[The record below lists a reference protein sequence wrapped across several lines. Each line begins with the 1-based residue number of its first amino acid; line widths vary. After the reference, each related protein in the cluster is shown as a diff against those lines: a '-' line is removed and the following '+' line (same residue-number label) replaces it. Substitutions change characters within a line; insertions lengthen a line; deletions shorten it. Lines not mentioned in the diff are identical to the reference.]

1 MWIVALALRRPY
13 TFVVAA
19 LLLLAVGWQVIRK
32 APTDILPN
40 VDIPVISVVW
50 SYEGLPAEQI
60 ERQIT
65 QYSEYSLTN
74 NVEDVARVESQS
86 FDGASVIRV
95 YLQPGANLPSV
106 MALVTAV
113 SQSITRRMPPGIA
126 PPVIVRYT
134 ASSVPILQLSFSSD
148 RMPEEQIFDH
158 VNQRVRAM
166 LGTVQGTRMPLPAG
180 GKFRQIVVDLDPEAL
195 KAQGLSPHEV
205 ATAISSQNL
214 VLPTGI
220 GQGGRA
226 RVPGQPEQQ
235 PRGDRRPER
244 HPHPRARGCPRPTC
258 ATWRTCTTASRCR
271 PTWPGRTAAARW
283 CCR

>member
-65 QYSEYSLTN
+65 QFSEYSLTN

-86 FDGASVIRV
+86 FDGVSVIKV
-95 YLQPGANLPSV
+95 YLQPGANLPNV

-113 SQSITRRMPPGIA
+113 SQIDHPAHAARASPRRSSSATPPA
-126 PPVIVRYT
+126 ACPSCSCRSAAT
-134 ASSVPILQLSFSSD
+134 ASPRSRSS
-148 RMPEEQIFDH
+148 
-158 VNQRVRAM
+158 
-166 LGTVQGTRMPLPAG
+166 
-180 GKFRQIVVDLDPEAL
+180 
-195 KAQGLSPHEV
+195 
-205 ATAISSQNL
+205 
-214 VLPTGI
+214 
-220 GQGGRA
+220 
-226 RVPGQPEQQ
+226 
-235 PRGDRRPER
+235 
-244 HPHPRARGCPRPTC
+244 
-258 ATWRTCTTASRCR
+258 TT
-271 PTWPGRTAAARW
+271 
-283 CCR
+283 